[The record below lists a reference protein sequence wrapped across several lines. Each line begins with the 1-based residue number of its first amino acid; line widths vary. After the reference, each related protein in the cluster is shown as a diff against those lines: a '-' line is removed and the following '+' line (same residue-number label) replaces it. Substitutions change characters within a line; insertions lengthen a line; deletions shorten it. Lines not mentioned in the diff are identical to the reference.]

1 MITKKPVDRG
11 ERVKVT
17 FTLPAEG
24 TERVAVA
31 GDFNEW
37 DKGGLKLRKRGDTRS
52 ASVTLDPGQRYCFR
66 YVDDNGRWFNDDHAD
81 GFETNEYGETN
92 CIIDLTNHH

>member
-1 MITKKPVDRG
+1 MITKKLVDRG

-17 FTLPAEG
+17 FTLPAG

-37 DKGGLKLRKRGDTRS
+37 DEGSLRLRKRGDIRS
-52 ASVTLDPGQRYCFR
+52 ASVTLEPGQRYSFR
-66 YVDDNGRWFNDDHAD
+66 YVDENGRWFNDDEAD
-81 GFETNEYGETN
+81 GFETNDYGETN